1 MMTMVKNKNNN
12 KKKQTAETASTIA
25 DTIGIIEWY
34 RYCTYGVDK
43 YLIMKRYVTH
53 FCSGMN
59 TL

>member
-12 KKKQTAETASTIA
+12 KKNPAETASTVA
-25 DTIGIIEWY
+25 DTIGIIKWY

-43 YLIMKRYVTH
+43 YLIMKRYMTH